1 MSNLDAIKELR
12 TRTGAGIGAVKEALE
27 AGKGDVEKAIAYL
40 REKGLAKATKRAGK
54 SADHGF
60 IAHYIHGESTM
71 AVLVELNA
79 ETDFAARNEM
89 FRELARN
96 IAVHIAAANPAYI
109 TVDQIPEETMA
120 QEREIAGKGLE
131 GRPEDIRN
139 KIIDGKL
146 EKFYEDSVL
155 VKQRYVKDDSKTIED
170 LLNEAVAA
178 IGEKIEIG
186 RFCRMKVATPSSSCG
201 I

>member
-27 AGKGDVEKAIAYL
+27 ISKGDIEKAIAYL
-40 REKGLAKATKRAGK
+40 REKGLAKAAKRAGK

-60 IAHYIHGESTM
+60 IAHYIHGDSTM

-96 IAVHIAAANPAYI
+96 IAVHIAAANPTYI
-109 TVDQIPEETMA
+109 TVDQVPENVME
-120 QEREIAGKGLE
+120 QERAIAGKGLE
-131 GRPEDIRN
+131 GKPDDIRN

-146 EKFYEDSVL
+146 EKVYEDLVL
-155 VKQRYVKDDSKTIED
+155 VKQRYVKDESKTIED

-186 RFCRMKVATPSSSCG
+186 RFCRMKVAAPSSSCG

>member
-27 AGKGDVEKAIAYL
+27 ISKGDIEKAIAYL
-40 REKGLAKATKRAGK
+40 REKGLAKAAKRAGK

-60 IAHYIHGESTM
+60 IAHYIHGDSTM

-96 IAVHIAAANPAYI
+96 IAVHIAAANPTYI
-109 TVDQIPEETMA
+109 TVDQVPENVME
-120 QEREIAGKGLE
+120 QERAIAGKGLE
-131 GRPEDIRN
+131 GKPDDIRN

-146 EKFYEDSVL
+146 EKVYEDLVL
-155 VKQRYVKDDSKTIED
+155 VKQRYVKDESKTIED

-178 IGEKIEIG
+178 IGDKIEIG
-186 RFCRMKVATPSSSCG
+186 RFCRMKVAAPSSSCG